1 MVHRPVCAAIVGAG
15 YIADFHVDA
24 IRALPNATVAA
35 VCDLNLGRARRFA
48 EAKGIPSVYS
58 ELGTLLKEQSIDV
71 VHVLTP
77 PHLHV
82 EPIEQALR
90 AGVDVLAEKPLAHS
104 VEHCRSLRNLAEE
117 KGCALGVSH
126 NFLYFP
132 AYRQLI
138 EDLREGRLGRID
150 QVDIVWNKHLGQ
162 LGGTSFSAWMFQDPR
177 NILFE
182 VAPHSFA
189 HCQDLVG
196 ELDELQVRAF
206 DEVTLPGNRQFF
218 RRWEMLGLAGTTSV
232 RLRLSFID
240 GYPEH
245 YVHVRGTNATARVDF
260 ERSTY
265 VVSEH
270 SPHLLDVDRYLDVLS
285 SSGAA
290 VRQATGTLAKFVL
303 SKAGVRKAEGSPFGA
318 SILNAISAFYETRGG
333 MVDTGVSAEMGE
345 AAISLAERAAAAV
358 PISVPSAPVPKPRK
372 KKAASV
378 AKSPKVLVIGG
389 TGFIGRAL
397 VRRLIEQG
405 HQVRVLARNPGE
417 ATDLAELGVD
427 LYRGDFTDPDAVR
440 SALGGIEE
448 VFHLARGTG
457 NSWEE
462 YLKYDVEP
470 TRRVAELCLQAGVR
484 RLYYASSIAIYEA
497 GTPGETINE
506 ETRPV
511 PSMLR
516 ANPYARSKTEN
527 ERMLLE
533 MHESSKLPVVLF
545 RPGVVLGAG
554 GSPYHWGVAAWP
566 YNSVARL
573 YGDGNHPLPIVLV
586 EDVADAMV
594 RAMDVEGI
602 EGESFNLVSP
612 PVLTANEY
620 LDELEQQAGIRLR
633 RLPTSPVRSYGEAI
647 VKWAVKSLGSRETL
661 LPSYADW
668 RGRTFASTFDASKA
682 CARLGW
688 QPTKAREELVAK
700 GIHEP
705 TDAFLS

>member
-1 MVHRPVCAAIVGAG
+1 MVHRPVSAAIVGAG

-24 IRALPNATVAA
+24 IAAVPNATVAA

-48 EAKGIPSVYS
+48 EAKGIPSAYS
-58 ELGTLLKEQSIDV
+58 DLATLLREKSIDV

-82 EPIEQALR
+82 DPIRTALS
-90 AGVDVLAEKPLAHS
+90 AGADVLAEKPLAHT
-104 VEHCRSLRNLAEE
+104 VKDCQKLQKLAADQ
-117 KGCALGVSH
+117 GCTLGVSH

-132 AYRQLI
+132 AYRELMA
-138 EDLREGRLGRID
+138 DLREGRLGRVD

-196 ELDELQVRAF
+196 ELDDLQVRAF
-206 DEVTLPGNRQFF
+206 DEVTLPGGRQFF

-232 RLRLSFID
+232 RIRLSFID

-245 YVHVRGTNATARVDF
+245 YVHVRGTNASARVDF

-270 SPHLLDVDRYLDVLS
+270 SPHLLDVDRYLDVLC

-303 SKAGVRKAEGSPFGA
+303 SKAGYRKAEGSPFGA
-318 SILNAISAFYETRGG
+318 SILNAVSAFYETREGT
-333 MVDTGVSAEMGE
+333 VDGGVSAAMGE
-345 AAISLAERAAAAV
+345 AAVSLAERAAAAV
-358 PISVPSAPVPKPRK
+358 PESLLSPAPEPSQD
-372 KKAASV
+372 
-378 AKSPKVLVIGG
+378 KSADTTQNPNVLVIGG

-397 VRRLIEQG
+397 VRRLVDQG
-405 HQVRVLARNPGE
+405 HSVRVLARNPGE
-417 ATDLAELGVD
+417 AKDLAKLGVD
-427 LYRGDFTDPDAVR
+427 LFRGDFTDPEAVR
-440 SALGGIEE
+440 SALVGIEE

-457 NSWEE
+457 NTWDE

-470 TRRVAELCLQAGVR
+470 TRRVAELCIEAGVR

-497 GTPGETINE
+497 GTPGATINE

-527 ERMLLE
+527 ERVLLQ

-573 YGDGNHPLPIVLV
+573 YGNGNHPLPIVLV

-594 RAMDVEGI
+594 RAMEVDGI

-620 LDELEQQAGIRLR
+620 LDEFESQAGIKLR
-633 RLPTSPVRSYGEAI
+633 RLPTSPMRSYGEAI
-647 VKWAVKSLGSRETL
+647 VKWAIKSLGSREPL

-682 CARLGW
+682 CERLGW
-688 QPTKAREELVAK
+688 HPTEAREVLVEK
-700 GIHEP
+700 GIREP
-705 TDAFLS
+705 ADKFLS